1 MTGAAEIRPHL
12 LGGRR
17 RAAHA
22 VPGLPGMRVLMF
34 GWEFPPFVAGGLATA
49 TVGLVKGLLRNA
61 VDVTLVVPFPV
72 TESPLPGLRLVSVGD
87 VTADRLSVHRIRT
100 PVRPYEGEAE
110 YVRALAELE
119 RARPGTAALYGADLL
134 AEVDRYA
141 GLATVVAASE
151 PHDVIDV
158 HDWMTFAAGIA
169 ARRVSGRPLVAHIH
183 ATEHDRQG
191 EGANPAIC
199 EQERLG
205 LLLADRVIANS
216 NATKEACVQEYGVPA
231 DRIHVIHWGIDP
243 DGLAE
248 PPTSVSPLRLGPEG
262 RRPPTVLFLGRVT
275 RQKGPD
281 YFIEVAGR
289 VAPFVPEARFVV
301 AGGGDLLPK
310 LMNRAAELGIA
321 GRVFFTGGVQG
332 EDVTRLYRMA
342 DVCVMP
348 SVSEPF
354 GLVALESIAQGTPC
368 VVPRRSGVAEV
379 VRNAFKIDF
388 WDIEEMTDVVVS
400 LLRHRALGDELSEEG
415 RRELTQSRFGLDE
428 PARLTRDVYADA
440 ITATTPV
447 S

>member
-1 MTGAAEIRPHL
+1 MRRP
-12 LGGRR
+12 
-17 RAAHA
+17 
-22 VPGLPGMRVLMF
+22 RVLMF

-49 TVGLVKGLLRNA
+49 TVGLVKGLLRNG
-61 VDVTLVVPFPV
+61 VDVTLVVPFAV
-72 TESPLPGLRLVSVGD
+72 TASPIPHLRLVGAGD
-87 VTADRLSVHRIRT
+87 VPHGSLSVHRIRT
-100 PVRPYEGEAE
+100 PVQPYAGEAE
-110 YVRALAELE
+110 YARTLGQLE

-141 GLATVVAASE
+141 GLAAAVAASE

-158 HDWMTFAAGIA
+158 HDWMTFAAGLA

-183 ATEHDRQG
+183 ATEYDRQG
-191 EGANPAIC
+191 KGANPAIC
-199 EQERLG
+199 DQERLG
-205 LLLADRVIANS
+205 LLSADRVIANS
-216 NATKEACVQEYGVPA
+216 YAMKEACVQEYGVPA

-243 DGLAE
+243 GGLAE

-289 VAPFVPEARFVV
+289 VASFVRDARFVV
-301 AGGGDLLPK
+301 AGAGDLLPQ
-310 LMNRAAELGIA
+310 LIHRAAELGIA

-332 EDVTRLYRMA
+332 EEVTRLYRMA

-354 GLVALESIAQGTPC
+354 GLVALESIRQGTPC
-368 VVPRRSGVAEV
+368 IVPRRSGVAEV

-388 WDIEEMTDVVVS
+388 WDIEEMTNVVVS
-400 LLRHRALGDELSEEG
+400 LLRHPALGDELGASG
-415 RRELTQSRFGLDE
+415 RDELAGPRFGLDE
-428 PARLTRDVYADA
+428 PARFTRDVYADA
-440 ITATTPV
+440 IATATLV
-447 S
+447 G